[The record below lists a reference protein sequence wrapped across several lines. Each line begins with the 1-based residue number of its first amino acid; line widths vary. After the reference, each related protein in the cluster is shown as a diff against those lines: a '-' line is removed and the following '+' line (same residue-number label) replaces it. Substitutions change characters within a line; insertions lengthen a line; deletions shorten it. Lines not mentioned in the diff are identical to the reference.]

1 MRQNAHEVEIHTV
14 DQQLLVHKQT
24 GLSKVVLLE
33 RRFIRLHDQVQCSRE
48 IDRLLALES
57 RQDVLEFGRELRT
70 EIQHVLI
77 LEDFEREMGRVYV
90 KILAIRRLMVYYE
103 VQVERYDVA
112 GYLQSMIKMV
122 PLIPLIENV
131 LVAPPQIVE
140 PYLRKT
146 SSVIF
151 SHDSRPEI
159 SLLDGSK
166 IVILERVLS

>member
-1 MRQNAHEVEIHTV
+1 
-14 DQQLLVHKQT
+14 
-24 GLSKVVLLE
+24 
-33 RRFIRLHDQVQCSRE
+33 
-48 IDRLLALES
+48 
-57 RQDVLEFGRELRT
+57 
-70 EIQHVLI
+70 
-77 LEDFEREMGRVYV
+77 MGRVYV
-90 KILAIRRLMVYYE
+90 KILAIRRLVVYYE

-140 PYLRKT
+140 SYLRET
-146 SSVIF
+146 CPVVF

-166 IVILERVLS
+166 IVIFERVLS